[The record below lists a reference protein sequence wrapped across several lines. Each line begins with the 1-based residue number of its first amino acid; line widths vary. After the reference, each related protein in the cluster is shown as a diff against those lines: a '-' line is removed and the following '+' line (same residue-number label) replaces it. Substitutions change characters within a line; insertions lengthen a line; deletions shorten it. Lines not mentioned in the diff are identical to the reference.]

1 MTTTV
6 RDPLPFPTE
15 DDVDL
20 RLEQINQLKCF
31 FATAP
36 DNWPTEEDQPIKRFQ
51 LPNNE
56 YVSCVRWNDGFFIS
70 GTDIVRSLVYRFHAF
85 GRPVRNMKKF
95 EEGIFSDLRNL
106 KPGADAVL
114 EEPKSSFLDLLY
126 KHNCIRTQKKQK
138 VFNWYAV
145 PHDRLF
151 LDALER
157 DLKREK
163 LGMEPTSFAV
173 ANPAVSISLDT
184 TQAMFD
190 EFRKNLLHDLELDAC
205 LNGDRVQG
213 SQLSARAA
221 LFDMPPSPTTSDGD
235 LPHPIS
241 TSFSAP
247 LLSPSSG
254 DWSETKYTSSSSHD
268 GKLGSQRSHQ
278 ASVSQ
283 KASAVFGHFSLFA
296 GSSSYKQRRR
306 RTMSHSTP
314 SSTYNLNDAHP
325 TDARMRSLWWP
336 YDRTSASRVDALDE
350 ASRAYACPLSSC
362 GKDFKRLE
370 HLKRHLRTHTMER
383 PYLCGLC
390 GKRFSRSD
398 NLAQHKKTHERRQRP
413 LNSSSSSDKGD
424 KNDGDSS
431 NSNSGNT
438 AMQKTHNYQKNN
450 NNNNSSSYGNG
461 DAYYFGN
468 STLTS
473 AFEHNAS
480 MDADEWM
487 GPYPSLS
494 ASACSS
500 SSSSCSSSPIR
511 PIARD
516 ISLKQEDEGNA
527 YYDGP
532 LHAQEPDLA
541 TSGHFYPANEA
552 LAGQHDYQEIQE
564 WPLATRQDWEH
575 RIDWEQYSNPS
586 DFSPYQG
593 PVDDGYANEVYG
605 GVHHPYEPLAYPQEQ
620 QEQQQQQHQQSSLTG
635 VYLPHSLPSMT
646 STGYPLSSD
655 GPTMPPLGM
664 LTSTYSYSS
673 YGSESPT
680 MKPTDALIHY

>member
-6 RDPLPFPTE
+6 RDPLPFPSE
-15 DDVDL
+15 EDVDM
-20 RLEQINQLKCF
+20 RLDQINQLKCF

-36 DNWPTEEDQPIKRFQ
+36 ENWATDEEPPIKRFQ

-56 YVSCVRWNDGFFIS
+56 YVSCVQWNDSFFIS

-221 LFDMPPSPTTSDGD
+221 LFDMPPSPTTSEGD

-241 TSFSAP
+241 SSFSAP

-254 DWSETKYTSSSSHD
+254 DWSETKYTQPASHD
-268 GKLGSQRSHQ
+268 GKLSSQRSHHV
-278 ASVSQ
+278 SVSQ
-283 KASAVFGHFSLFA
+283 KASAVFGHFSLFS

-314 SSTYNLNDAHP
+314 TNNYRLNETNTADS
-325 TDARMRSLWWP
+325 RMRSLWWP
-336 YDRTSASRVDALDE
+336 YDRTSTSRPDVMDE

-413 LNSSSSSDKGD
+413 LNSSSSSSDKGD
-424 KNDGDSS
+424 KNDGDSN
-431 NSNSGNT
+431 NSNGGNT
-438 AMQKTHNYQKNN
+438 TTQKTNGFQNN
-450 NNNNSSSYGNG
+450 SNSSSYGNN
-461 DAYYFGN
+461 DTYYYSSN
-468 STLTS
+468 SITN
-473 AFEHNAS
+473 AFDHHTS

-500 SSSSCSSSPIR
+500 SSSSCTSSPIR

-516 ISLKQEDEGNA
+516 ISLKQEDEGNV
-527 YYDGP
+527 YYDGSIHPQETDLSSTDSLYAVNEP
-532 LHAQEPDLA
+532 L
-541 TSGHFYPANEA
+541 S
-552 LAGQHDYQEIQE
+552 GQHDYQEVHE
-564 WPLATRQDWEH
+564 WPLAARQDWEQ

-586 DFSPYQG
+586 EFSPYQG
-593 PVDDGYANEVYG
+593 PVDDGYATDVYG
-605 GVHHPYEPLAYPQEQ
+605 NHHPYEPLAYQQPQ
-620 QEQQQQQHQQSSLTG
+620 HSLTS
-635 VYLPHSLPSMT
+635 VYLPPSLPPMPST
-646 STGYPLSSD
+646 SYTLASD
-655 GPTMPPLGM
+655 GPSMPSLGM

-680 MKPTDALIHY
+680 IKPTDALIHY